1 MREQVVRDIKE
12 EFLGTSFIYLVKHG
26 LENTSV
32 RDLCKAI
39 GISTGSLYY
48 WFDNKDDLY
57 INSAKYG
64 LEKVASSIFEYAF
77 RELHDLKNFFDN
89 VLDEIIKYKPEL
101 HLIYQVATSPVYG
114 PRMREKADDLD
125 IVYHKLIKHL
135 AEILGCSPEPITPI
149 VFMFISIILDYVIW
163 EDYETTKMQ
172 LNYLYTIMSREVEA
186 SKN

>member
-12 EFLGTSFIYLVKHG
+12 EFLGTSFRYLVEHG

-57 INSAKYG
+57 INSARYG
-64 LEKVASSIFEYAF
+64 LEKVASSIFEYSF
-77 RELHDLKNFFDN
+77 KELYDLKHFFDN

-114 PRMREKADDLD
+114 MRMRAKADDLN
-125 IVYHKLIKHL
+125 VTYNKLIKHVAKL
-135 AEILGCSPEPITPI
+135 LGCSPESITPI
-149 VFMFISIILDYVIW
+149 VFMFISIILDYVVW
-163 EDYETTKMQ
+163 EDYTTTKMQ
-172 LNYLYTIMSREVEA
+172 LDYLYTIMSKEVEA
-186 SKN
+186 SKK